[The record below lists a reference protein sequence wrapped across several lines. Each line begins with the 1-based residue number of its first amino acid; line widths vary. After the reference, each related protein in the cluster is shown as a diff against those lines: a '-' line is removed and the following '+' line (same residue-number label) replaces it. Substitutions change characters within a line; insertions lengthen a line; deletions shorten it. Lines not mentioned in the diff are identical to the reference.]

1 MVEAKKKMGRP
12 RLENSII
19 IKHSIRFD
27 KQLDDRMRDYCKAH
41 RVSMGEIVRT
51 AIRAFLDAQ
60 EAKKEE

>member
-27 KQLDDRMRDYCKAH
+27 KQLDDRLHGYCETH
-41 RVSMGEIVRT
+41 GISMGEAVRI
-51 AIRAFLDAQ
+51 AIRAFLDDDG
-60 EAKKEE
+60 K